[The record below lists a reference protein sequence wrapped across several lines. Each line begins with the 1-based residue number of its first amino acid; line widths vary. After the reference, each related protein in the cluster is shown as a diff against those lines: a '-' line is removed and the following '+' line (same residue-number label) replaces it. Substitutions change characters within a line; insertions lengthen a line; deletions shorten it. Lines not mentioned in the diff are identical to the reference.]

1 MYRIFILGLVIITM
15 VACKQDSY
23 IEREPME
30 FTFDF
35 SGGANG
41 WTGDFADYPVGEKSA
56 YELKFEIST
65 LPEPL
70 NQNETSLMLSG
81 TNMSDDLFM
90 FLKKK
95 LTGLKENATYNIK
108 FTIEFASNV
117 PDGLL
122 GIGGSPGESV
132 YVKAGAADVEP
143 APEEDDANFFRMN
156 IDKGNQANDGDDM
169 KVLGDFSNDTDQ
181 DVYTLKT
188 LSNENPMT
196 VTADSNGELWIIVGT
211 DSGFEGNT
219 TIYYNEIEVEL
230 K

>member
-1 MYRIFILGLVIITM
+1 MT
-15 VACKQDSY
+15 ACTQDNY
-23 IEREPME
+23 IERDPME

-41 WTGDFADYPVGEKSA
+41 WTGDFADYPVGEETS
-56 YELKFEIST
+56 YEQQFEVST

-70 NQNETSLMLSG
+70 NENEAALMLSG

-95 LTGLKENATYNIK
+95 LTGLKANATYNIT

-117 PDGLL
+117 PDSLA
-122 GIGGSPGESV
+122 GIGSSPGESV
-132 YVKAGAADVEP
+132 FIKAGGTQVEP
-143 APEEDDANFFRMN
+143 VTVKDDMDYYRMN
-156 IDKGNQANDGDDM
+156 IDKGIQSNDGNDM

-181 DVYTLKT
+181 EVYTLKT
-188 LSNENPMT
+188 ITNENPMT
-196 VTADSNGELWIIVGT
+196 VTADSKGELWLIVGT

-219 TIYYNEIEVEL
+219 KIYYNLIGVEL

>member
-1 MYRIFILGLVIITM
+1 
-15 VACKQDSY
+15 
-23 IEREPME
+23 ME

-41 WTGDFADYPVGEKSA
+41 WSGDFADYPIGEADS
-56 YELKFEIST
+56 YELEFEVST

-70 NQNETSLMLSG
+70 DENEAALKLSG

-95 LTGLKENATYNIK
+95 LKGLKADATYNIT
-108 FTIEFASNV
+108 FSIEFASNV
-117 PDGLL
+117 PDGTP

-132 YVKAGAADVEP
+132 YIKAGAAQIEP
-143 APEEDDANFFRMN
+143 ATVEDDMDYYRMN
-156 IDKGNQANDGDDM
+156 IDKGNQSTDGEDA
-169 KVLGDFSNDTDQ
+169 KVIGDFSNDTDKE
-181 DVYTLKT
+181 VYTLKT
-188 LSNENPMT
+188 VSNENPMT
-196 VTADSNGELWIIVGT
+196 VTADSNGELWVIVGT

-219 TIYYNEIEVEL
+219 TIYYNVIGIEL

>member
-1 MYRIFILGLVIITM
+1 MYRLFAFGLMIFAIT
-15 VACKQDSY
+15 ACTQDSY
-23 IEREPME
+23 IERDPME

-41 WTGDFADYPVGEKSA
+41 WAGDFADYPVGEAGS
-56 YELKFEIST
+56 YELKFEVST

-70 NQNETSLMLSG
+70 PENEAALMLSG

-95 LTGLKENATYNIK
+95 LTGLKADATYNIT
-108 FTIEFASNV
+108 FTIEFASDV
-117 PDGLL
+117 PDGQS

-132 YVKAGAADVEP
+132 FIKAGATQLEP
-143 APEEDDANFFRMN
+143 ATVKDDMDYYRMN
-156 IDKGNQANDGDDM
+156 IDKGNQANDGEDM

-181 DVYTLKT
+181 EVYTLKT
-188 LSNENPMT
+188 VTNENPIT
-196 VTADSNGELWIIVGT
+196 ATADSNGELWIIIGT

-219 TIYYNEIEVEL
+219 TVYYNVIGVEL